1 MTDRQ
6 PFDLRP
12 EQLPVIVAGARTPFM
27 ESGGAYAAL
36 MSHQLGAKVIA
47 GLVEKSGIDAGL
59 VDLVVMGTVLHEVET
74 SNVARECMLGAGL
87 PSTTPAYTVSMAG
100 LSPTVAL
107 TSVCDQIALG
117 RIEAGI
123 AGGTEN
129 FSDIPVRLGRG
140 LRRGAF
146 KLYQDRSAASLLRVL
161 KTLRPGDLKP
171 ELPSGADYTTQK
183 TMGVLC
189 EAMIAKFGVA
199 RADADRFAAGSH
211 AKAIAAWNVGSYD
224 EDIITVTL
232 AGGARIQRDD
242 TPRAD
247 ATTAKLGLLKPVFDR
262 RRGSITAGTA
272 SRFSDGAAAILVTS
286 QGAAERLKLQ
296 PQAIVRDYLF
306 SGVADLETEML
317 CGPAMSIPP
326 LLRRNGLAFDDVGV
340 WELHEAFAAQ
350 ILVNDACLRSPDF
363 ARGRLGL
370 DQPPGGLPLE
380 KLNAWGGSLALGNPF
395 AATGAR
401 LLSTAARRLRHE
413 RQRYA
418 VISSCAGGGLG
429 AAVLLENPQ
438 AI

>member
-1 MTDRQ
+1 MSDRQ
-6 PFDLRP
+6 PFVFRP
-12 EQLPVIVAGARTPFM
+12 EQLPVIVASARTPFM

-36 MSHQLGAKVIA
+36 MSHQLGAHAIS
-47 GLVEKSGIDAGL
+47 GLIEKSGIDGGL
-59 VDLVVMGTVLHEVET
+59 VDLVVMGTVLHEIET

-100 LSPTVAL
+100 LSPTVAF

-140 LRRGAF
+140 LRRAAF
-146 KLYQDRSAASLLRVL
+146 KLYQNRSAASMLRIL
-161 KTLRPGDLKP
+161 QTLRFGDLKL
-171 ELPSGADYTTQK
+171 ELPSGADYTTRK

-189 EAMIAKFGVA
+189 EAMIDKFGVA

-211 AKAIAAWNVGSYD
+211 AKAIAAWKAGRYD
-224 EDIITVTL
+224 EEIVAVTL
-232 AGGARIQRDD
+232 AGGAEVRRDD

-247 ATTAKLGLLKPVFDR
+247 ATTAKLGRLKPVFDR
-262 RRGSITAGTA
+262 RNGVITAGTA
-272 SRFSDGAAAILVTS
+272 SRFTDGAAAILVTS
-286 QGAAERLKLQ
+286 VAVAERLKLQ

-363 ARGRLGL
+363 VRDRLAL

-395 AATGAR
+395 AATGTR
-401 LLSTAARRLRHE
+401 LLSTAARRLRTE

-418 VISSCAGGGLG
+418 IVSSCAGGGLG